1 MYEARVELGRRIRRA
16 WPWYRMINHLS
27 LQKIDAGRTGKLA
40 RVKDIDR
47 TEGKVGMRP
56 EGFSAKKCRLS
67 MGRQGSGGVMS
78 VKRARRQTEQC
89 LS

>member
-27 LQKIDAGRTGKLA
+27 LQNIDARRTGKLA

-47 TEGKVGMRP
+47 IEGKVGMRP
-56 EGFSAKKCRLS
+56 EGFSAKKMQVTHGATGKWR
-67 MGRQGSGGVMS
+67 
-78 VKRARRQTEQC
+78 
-89 LS
+89 